1 MPIDDP
7 NSNILFF
14 SKLNEPIRWISKN
27 FKIHFV
33 FSIDAHDIFLGNLRP
48 KVFQNVL
55 FRCYMLMVHFQPFF
69 GFLIITQ
76 QFDQDLK
83 KKVGHCYVKLAILYN
98 GREAPLNFSSL
109 LWRLCS
115 TKGNFPIISLLW
127 NTFHRIEDFT
137 QINIICQLC
146 VRVCQ
151 QHRRKMWYLLSFH
164 LFTAYRVS

>member
-1 MPIDDP
+1 MPKKCTLLLNRCMVFFIMIKKKIGILERISAKMPIDP

-14 SKLNEPIRWISKN
+14 SKLDEPIRWISKN

-83 KKVGHCYVKLAILYN
+83 KKLDIAM
-98 GREAPLNFSSL
+98 SSL
-109 LWRLCS
+109 LYY
-115 TKGNFPIISLLW
+115 TMAEKP
-127 NTFHRIEDFT
+127 H
-137 QINIICQLC
+137 
-146 VRVCQ
+146 
-151 QHRRKMWYLLSFH
+151 
-164 LFTAYRVS
+164 